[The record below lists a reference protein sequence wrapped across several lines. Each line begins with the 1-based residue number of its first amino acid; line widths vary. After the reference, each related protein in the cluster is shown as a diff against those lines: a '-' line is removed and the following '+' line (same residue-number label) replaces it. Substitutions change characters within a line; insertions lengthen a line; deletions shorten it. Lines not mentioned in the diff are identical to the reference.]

1 MRTVPAPP
9 HLRRPTGSLI
19 NPQRGCLIV
28 FHRQQTSNSFAGSS
42 TLQAGTL
49 NQSRALRLS
58 LIFCLLVSLASL
70 CYYAVTALPQAR
82 LLSATPWRSLPQQ
95 LMGAVA
101 PRGDAVATKAN
112 AGVMRGAD
120 TQVSSASLVVAEG
133 AKGAVITYGDRL
145 KITFFESLGV
155 PLDSSGGASDKV
167 VATVFPRMDLSA
179 EYAVDEG
186 GSVNIPKLGQ
196 FTVTGRTIPDLQT
209 ELAAAFRRAMG
220 RTSDVN
226 VAIVERQPIYVLGA
240 VRNAGTFKHTPGMI
254 VLQALADAGG
264 AELGTADTSKAIE
277 GIRETERMREAADKR
292 DRLLVRQAM
301 LSALLNDADTMVVP
315 PIIKSRLSET
325 APLNAVIAG
334 AAATL
339 TAERKSYQQQQAL
352 AERQV
357 AIARVEIEAQNSR
370 ADQLKTLL
378 AKKMTQLHEL
388 EEIAA
393 RGSVSQLKLTDVY
406 VDISETIARQED
418 LHVAAAQAGRTLA
431 EAEIAQSKLELEHT
445 VGLHKEIAT
454 TEQDINDS
462 TQAIASMQAV
472 IQVLRGGPPEAGAAA
487 NLPKLRIMRRVAE
500 GFAVIPATD
509 TTLLVPGDVIQVN
522 SASSPNSSTTGNT
535 QDLQRLLN

>member
-1 MRTVPAPP
+1 M
-9 HLRRPTGSLI
+9 
-19 NPQRGCLIV
+19 
-28 FHRQQTSNSFAGSS
+28 FHRQQTSNSFAGAG
-42 TLQAGTL
+42 TLQAGGTL
-49 NQSRALRLS
+49 NQSRVLRLS
-58 LIFCLLVSLASL
+58 LVFCLLVSLASL
-70 CYYAVTALPQAR
+70 CYYVVTALPQAR
-82 LLSATPWRSLPQQ
+82 LLSAAPWRSLPQQ
-95 LMGAVA
+95 LMGAIA
-101 PRGDAVATKAN
+101 PRGAAVATKAD
-112 AGVMRGAD
+112 AAVVRGAD
-120 TQVSSASLVVAEG
+120 TQVSSAPLVVAEG

-155 PLDSSGGASDKV
+155 PLDSSSGASDKV

-186 GSVNIPKLGQ
+186 GNVNIPKLGQ
-196 FTVTGRTIPDLQT
+196 FTITGRTIPDLQS
-209 ELAAAFRRAMG
+209 ELAAAFRHAMG
-220 RTSDVN
+220 RTSEVN

-264 AELGTADTSKAIE
+264 ADFGTADTSKAIE
-277 GIRETERMREAADKR
+277 GIRETERLREMADKR
-292 DRLLVRQAM
+292 DRLLVKQAT
-301 LSALLNDADTMVVP
+301 LTAQLDDADTIAVP
-315 PIIKSRLSET
+315 ASIKSRLSET
-325 APLNAVIAG
+325 SPLNAVIAG

-357 AIARVEIEAQNSR
+357 AIARVEIEAQNTR
-370 ADQLKTLL
+370 AEQLKTLL
-378 AKKMTQLHEL
+378 AKKMTRLHEL

-445 VGLHKEIAT
+445 VGLQKEIAT
-454 TEQDINDS
+454 AEQDINDS
-462 TQAIASMQAV
+462 TQAMASMQAV

-487 NLPKLRIMRRVAE
+487 NLPQLRVMRRVAE

-522 SASSPNSSTTGNT
+522 SAGRPDSTDDWKCPGSAAFAEL
-535 QDLQRLLN
+535 DDGLKK